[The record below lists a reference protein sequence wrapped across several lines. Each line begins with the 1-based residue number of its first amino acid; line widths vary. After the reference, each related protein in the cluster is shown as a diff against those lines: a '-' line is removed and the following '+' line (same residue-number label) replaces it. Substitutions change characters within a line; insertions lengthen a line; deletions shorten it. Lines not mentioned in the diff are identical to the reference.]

1 MKFLRL
7 FKDIYAYREMILNL
21 VKKDLRGRYKGS
33 LFGFLWTFLNP
44 LLQVMVYSVVF
55 SFILRFGTDKFY
67 LFLFVGMVPW
77 LFFASS
83 ITTGAGVVQA
93 EKNLVVKIH
102 FPREVIPI
110 YFVTS
115 SFINMLLCFVIIIPL
130 SLFSGVKFNLTAYLC
145 LPIIMI
151 IEYIIAMGACLIV
164 SAVNVYFRDLQQITG
179 IIAMAGQFFT
189 PIMYPL
195 SSVPENLQ
203 PIMML
208 NPLSS
213 VIISYREVLYYGRI
227 PRLDTLLYSFIFGII
242 LLVIGFI
249 IFGKL
254 KRRFAEVL

>member
-1 MKFLRL
+1 MNL
-7 FKDIYAYREMILNL
+7 FKEIYRYREMISNL
-21 VKKDLRGRYKGS
+21 IKKDLRGRYKGS
-33 LFGFLWTFLNP
+33 VFGFFWTFLNP
-44 LLQVMVYSVVF
+44 LLQVMVYTVVF
-55 SFILRFGTDKFY
+55 SFILRFGIEKFY

-77 LFFASS
+77 LFFVNC
-83 ITTGAGVVQA
+83 ITAGAGVIQA

-115 SFINMLLCFVIIIPL
+115 SFINMLFCFLIIIPL
-130 SLFSGVKFNLTAYLC
+130 SLFSGVRFNLAAYLC
-145 LPIIMI
+145 LPIIMAV
-151 IEYIIAMGACLIV
+151 EYIIAMGACLIV

-195 SSVPENLQ
+195 SSVPENLR

-213 VIISYREVLYYGRI
+213 IVISFRDVLYFGNV
-227 PRLDTLLYSFIFGII
+227 PQLGTLIYSFIFGII
-242 LLVIGFI
+242 LLIFGFI
-249 IFGKL
+249 IFDKL